1 MDKIEKVSVNGQ
13 VYELAGSGGA
23 SAPTSIT
30 YSELKALVESSGLQA
45 GARYRITD
53 YVTSFK
59 TWESAGHPFDIVV
72 TALDAGTLLAE
83 AVAMPHE
90 EDEYFANND
99 LTAWKLFY
107 DINNDTAKYVE
118 AKEDGKGFIYS
129 MTDEYGNK
137 ANYDFKNALR
147 RVTSDVCD
155 VVTESEGLA
164 FYTFSKMDSG
174 RNITDFSLSK
184 KCYDN
189 EVYVSYAWPLP
200 SICYKPI
207 IGELEMHHNKIYS
220 KCFILTQVTPCQ
232 KNEIYEEVI
241 TASIINSFSGN
252 LVHNKL
258 RLLDSASQT
267 NSISFGANIKEIII
281 KGNVHGHLVR
291 NDSDDNQ
298 IIYSDTYVLRKEIG
312 NLTSASSSEEIQ
324 QALNDTSF
332 MTEYIDL
339 FKKSKHIVLPI
350 EQDGLTI
357 TCYPFFTAYKDTE
370 EEAIIQFASYV
381 ITFQITYNKSS
392 KTYSYS

>member
-107 DINNDTAKYVE
+107 DINNDTAKYVQ

-184 KCYDN
+184 NCYDN
-189 EVYVSYAWPLP
+189 EVYVSYTLSLP
-200 SICYKPI
+200 SICYNPI
-207 IGELEMHHNKIYS
+207 IGELEMHHNKIYY
-220 KCFILTQVTPCQ
+220 KCFILTQLAACCN
-232 KNEIYEEVI
+232 NEIYDEVVTTSKSNI
-241 TASIINSFSGN
+241 FSGN
-252 LVHNKL
+252 LVKCKL
-258 RLLDSASQT
+258 RILGSASPINNIFSGEGNSEITIEKDVTGRLICNNSDANQT
-267 NSISFGANIKEIII
+267 F
-281 KGNVHGHLVR
+281 
-291 NDSDDNQ
+291 
-298 IIYSDTYVLRKEIG
+298 YSDTYVLRKEIG
-312 NLTSASSSEEIQ
+312 TLTSSSSSEEIQ
-324 QALNDTSF
+324 QALNDYSS
-332 MTEYIDL
+332 MQDYIDL
-339 FKKSKHIVLPI
+339 FKKAKHIVLPI
-350 EQDGLTI
+350 EQDGVTI
-357 TCYPFFTAYKDTE
+357 TFYPIFTSYKDTE
-370 EEAIIQFASYV
+370 EEAIIQFASYG

-392 KTYSYS
+392 KTYSYL

>member
-99 LTAWKLFY
+99 LTAWKLLY
-107 DINNDTAKYVE
+107 DINNDTAKYYQ

-147 RVTSDVCD
+147 RVTPDVCD

-184 KCYDN
+184 NCYDN
-189 EVYVSYAWPLP
+189 EVNVSYTLSLP
-200 SICYKPI
+200 SICYNPI
-207 IGELEMHHNKIYS
+207 IVELDMHHNKIYS
-220 KCFILTQVTPCQ
+220 KCFILTQLTACYN
-232 KNEIYEEVI
+232 NEIYNEVV
-241 TASIINSFSGN
+241 TTSKSNTFSGN
-252 LVHNKL
+252 LVKSKL
-258 RLLDSASQT
+258 RILGSASSM
-267 NSISFGANIKEIII
+267 NSIFSGGGNSEITIERDAYGRLI
-281 KGNVHGHLVR
+281 CY
-291 NDSDDNQ
+291 DSDADQ
-298 IIYSDTYVLRKEIG
+298 TFYSDTYVLRKEIG
-312 NLTSASSSEEIQ
+312 TLTSSSSSEEIQ
-324 QALNDTSF
+324 QALNDYSS
-332 MTEYIDL
+332 MKDYIDL

-350 EQDGLTI
+350 EQDGVSI
-357 TCYPFFTAYKDTE
+357 TCYPFFTSYKDTE
-370 EEAIIQFASYV
+370 EEAIIQFASYG